1 MQQAAAYIGRGFST
15 KKASSVEFRCAL
27 RPTSDKGVVRCGGA
41 AVRGGRG
48 GGGEGGYVSWLGSA
62 VEQRVQILSLHRDWR
77 ARRPTASVNLFFSV
91 RRPHV
96 ANGYISYARFRVLSA
111 SGECAF
117 MSLHLDT
124 WEAHLG
130 STTSDSC
137 MSARSRVDRHL
148 RNICFPEKWRCGDL
162 CLWVQVSQL
171 FQIFI

>member
-1 MQQAAAYIGRGFST
+1 MR
-15 KKASSVEFRCAL
+15 
-27 RPTSDKGVVRCGGA
+27 RCGGTGREGGG
-41 AVRGGRG
+41 VRGDTSVGLAQRSSSG
-48 GGGEGGYVSWLGSA
+48 YRSCPSTVTGEPEGLPRQLIY
-62 VEQRVQILSLHRDWR
+62 
-77 ARRPTASVNLFFSV
+77 FFSV

-162 CLWVQVSQL
+162 CLWVQVSLL